1 MPRMNTTLYFL
12 RSSEQKIVTDMLHY
26 AMRLDEVDKSLADIP
41 KLAIYEEFYGFTS
54 KDLGLYA
61 LVDNQLAGAV
71 WIRRLNADHGSNGYV
86 DDNTPIL
93 TIAVLPAFRGLGI
106 GSKMMEQL
114 LIEAGALYERI
125 SVSVVSHSRAIGFY
139 ERHGFVA
146 HSDGPKEKSFVDGSD
161 ALTMTK
167 TLHKAEVKRPTD
179 GYDPRR
185 WMD

>member
-26 AMRLDEVDKSLADIP
+26 AMRLDDVKKSLTDIP

-71 WIRRLNADHGSNGYV
+71 WIRRLNVDHGSNGYI
-86 DDNTPIL
+86 DDTTPIL
-93 TIAVLPAFRGLGI
+93 TIAVLPAFRDRGI
-106 GSKMMEQL
+106 GSGMLEQL

-125 SVSVVSHSRAIGFY
+125 SVSVVSNSPAIHFY
-139 ERHGFVA
+139 KKHGFVEYQNG
-146 HSDGPKEKSFVDGSD
+146 SKEKSFVDGAD
-161 ALTMTK
+161 VVTMIK
-167 TLHKAEVKRPTD
+167 QLDKGEVKRPTD

>member
-1 MPRMNTTLYFL
+1 MKPTLYFL

-26 AMRLDEVDKSLADIP
+26 ALRLDQVNKTLSDIP

-61 LVDNQLAGAV
+61 LVDNNLAGAV
-71 WIRRLNADHGSNGYV
+71 WIRRLNADHGSNGYI

-93 TIAVLPAFRGLGI
+93 NIAVLPEFRGKGLG
-106 GSKMMEQL
+106 SQMLEQL
-114 LIEAGALYERI
+114 FIEAGALYAQI
-125 SVSVVSHSRAIGFY
+125 CVSVVNNSPAIGFY
-139 ERHGFVA
+139 ERHGFVK
-146 HSDGPKEKSFVDGSD
+146 HNNGFVEQSFVDGSD
-161 ALTMTK
+161 VITMVK
-167 TLHKAEVKRPTD
+167 KLQKAAVIRPTD

>member
-1 MPRMNTTLYFL
+1 MKPTLYFL

-26 AMRLDEVDKSLADIP
+26 ALRLDQVNKTLSDIP

-61 LVDNQLAGAV
+61 LVDNKLVGVV
-71 WIRRLNADHGSNGYV
+71 WIRRLNADHGSNGYI

-93 TIAVLPAFRGLGI
+93 NIAVLPEFRGKGLG
-106 GSKMMEQL
+106 SQMLEQL
-114 LIEAGALYERI
+114 FIEAGALYAQI
-125 SVSVVSHSRAIGFY
+125 CVAVINHSPAITFY
-139 ERHGFVA
+139 KRHGFVKHDNA
-146 HSDGPKEKSFVDGSD
+146 SVEQSFVDGSD
-161 ALTMTK
+161 VITMVK
-167 TLHKAEVKRPTD
+167 KLQKAAVVRPSD

>member
-1 MPRMNTTLYFL
+1 MKPILYFL
-12 RSSEQKIVTDMLHY
+12 RSSEQKILTDMLYY
-26 AMRLDEVDKSLADIP
+26 AMRLDQVNKTLSDIP

-61 LVDNQLAGAV
+61 LVDNKLAGAV

-93 TIAVLPAFRGLGI
+93 NIAVLPDFRGKGI
-106 GSKMMEQL
+106 GSQMIEQL
-114 LIEAGALYERI
+114 FIEAGALYENI
-125 SVSVVSHSRAIGFY
+125 SVSVVEDSPALRFY
-139 ERHGFVA
+139 ERNGFISHDSGSV
-146 HSDGPKEKSFVDGSD
+146 EQSFVDGTNVI
-161 ALTMTK
+161 TMVK
-167 TLHKAEVKRPTD
+167 KLQKAAVIRPTD